1 MMRFVYLCW
10 RNDEVLLLFFIEE
23 ETMHL
28 FFCQQEQ
35 CQYDYSGS
43 KPACL
48 TMSTKRNNV
57 VPHYLSRKKSSA
69 TLWLEKK
76 IRTFFQEIMLLMCV
90 LSLKKKINNNNAG
103 KNELLPRACVPNFFN
118 KKSKYFCGPRPLR
131 AWLTAL
137 LLGAGWGPR
146 ASRPGLASW
155 DGPVLNPRRANSAR
169 PIHV

>member
-1 MMRFVYLCW
+1 
-10 RNDEVLLLFFIEE
+10 
-23 ETMHL
+23 
-28 FFCQQEQ
+28 
-35 CQYDYSGS
+35 
-43 KPACL
+43 
-48 TMSTKRNNV
+48 MSTKRNNV
-57 VPHYLSRKKSSA
+57 VPHYLSRKNQAPHYDLK
-69 TLWLEKK
+69 KK
-76 IRTFFQEIMLLMCV
+76 IRTFFQEIMLLMCF

-103 KNELLPRACVPNFFN
+103 KNELLPRACEPNFFN